1 MGYEMPLTRGS
12 ENNGGLKGMAKEL
25 LEIEDLKTYFYTWA
39 GVVKA
44 VDGVSLK
51 INEGET
57 LGLVGESGSGKSVT
71 ALSILGIVPKPGRII
86 GGRILY
92 KGENLLEK
100 KENEML
106 KIRGKEIAY
115 VFQDPAT
122 SLNPVFTIA
131 NQLVEVIR
139 RHQTMT
145 KQKAIE
151 NALERLLTVANSLPK
166 QVTEQKLI
174 KKALEIAKARLV
186 GKARPITKQE
196 ALEKAVELF
205 KVVEIPDPE
214 IKIWNY
220 PHQLSGG
227 MKQRMAVARALS
239 CQPNLLIADEPT
251 TALDVTIQAQI
262 LDLLKNLKQKFGMA
276 MILITHDMGVVAGV
290 ADRITVL
297 YAGRVCESAST
308 RTIFYNPLHPYTRAL
323 LEAVPSLAL
332 RREKLKVIP
341 GAIPNLIEPP
351 SGCRFHPRCEFAKEG
366 VCTLKIP
373 SLEELEP
380 DHYVACVRAREI
392 EAESPLRTE
401 SK

>member
-1 MGYEMPLTRGS
+1 
-12 ENNGGLKGMAKEL
+12 MAKEL
-25 LEIEDLKTYFYTWA
+25 LRIEDLKTYFYTWA

-71 ALSILGIVPKPGRII
+71 ALSILRIVPKPGKII
-86 GGRILY
+86 GGKIMYR
-92 KGENLLEK
+92 GENLLDK

-122 SLNPVFTIA
+122 SLNPVFNIA
-131 NQLVEVIR
+131 SQLVEVIR
-139 RHQTMT
+139 RHQ
-145 KQKAIE
+145 KVSKE
-151 NALERLLTVANSLPK
+151 
-166 QVTEQKLI
+166 
-174 KKALEIAKARLV
+174 
-186 GKARPITKQE
+186 E
-196 ALEKAVELF
+196 ALEKAIELF
-205 KVVEIPDPE
+205 RLVEIPDPE
-214 IKIWNY
+214 VKIWNY

-239 CQPNLLIADEPT
+239 CQPNLLVADEPT

-262 LDLLKNLKQKFGMA
+262 LDLLKNLKQKLGMA

-308 RTIFYNPLHPYTRAL
+308 RTIFYNPMHPYTRAL

-351 SGCRFHPRCEFAKEG
+351 SGCRFHPRCELAKEG
-366 VCTLKIP
+366 VCTLKVP
-373 SLEELEP
+373 ELEELEP

-392 EAESPLRTE
+392 EAESPIRTG
-401 SK
+401 KR